1 MRFLNHLVEEGVL
14 PLQTFQ
20 EALGRHGRKETRIL
34 QELRK
39 EELLNDDTLLKHMS
53 AHYKLPI
60 VDLHE
65 TEKDPEA
72 MKVVTFEHAD
82 RYGVFPL
89 KISKDSLTVAIS
101 DPSDFFK
108 IDDLRA
114 LSGGRRIQRVLSR
127 IEDIRIA
134 IERYYRLD
142 DCLHKAVKELSELE
156 TSAALFNG
164 MGVPPGLEDGN
175 SPISKTVRR
184 ILENAI
190 QTKASDIH
198 FEPQEE
204 TVELRYRVDGHLKT
218 IQTLPLRSCA
228 AIVARIKILCHMDIA
243 EKRKPQDGRG
253 RMVFRGQR
261 VDLRVS
267 TLPTLFGEKVVIRL
281 LNQESLVVESL
292 DSLGFD
298 AAQREA
304 YLKAITSKQGIVLVT
319 GPTGSGKTTTL
330 YSSLNRIKSGKH
342 NITTIEDPI
351 EYLLAGINQTQI
363 HPKIGV
369 TFASMLRSIL
379 RQDPDVILV
388 GEIRDRETA
397 DTAFQSSLTG
407 HLVFSTL
414 HTNSAVSAVTRLYD
428 IGLEPYLVG
437 SALLCI
443 VAQRLVRV
451 ICDDCRERYVPDPAI
466 LEQFKGFLP
475 QRMSPTF
482 YRGRGCVKCSD
493 TGFRGRAAVFEVLPA
508 TEEIRAAVSARA
520 SEEALYRKARTL
532 GFKTMVE
539 SAIEKALEGRIPL
552 EEAIALLPTYENK
565 ENDLFM
571 QLADFIDS
579 HQPQRLAV
587 VKNEELI
594 RKILLHASPQD
605 YTLIEPTS
613 ESAAALQDNDSVNV
627 AFDLPLLPNGTS
639 SGERRRHPRIVR
651 DFMLKF
657 RSPAASIDSQWEMAI
672 VKDLSVEGCYFRAA
686 HPLPVGH
693 EVDVQVQLP
702 ISREMMPA
710 KAVVRHCQNVSDGE
724 NSHFLGVS
732 FQTVAPK
739 GRNDLRRV
747 VNFFLNKKSRTEN
760 AL

>member
-1 MRFLNHLVEEGVL
+1 MYNFISMRFLNHLVEEGIL
-14 PLQTFQ
+14 PPQAFQ
-20 EALGRHGRKETRIL
+20 EALDRHGRKETKIL
-34 QELRK
+34 QDLRQG
-39 EELLNDDTLLKHMS
+39 EVLNDDVLFKHMS
-53 AHYKLPI
+53 KHYKLPI
-60 VDLHE
+60 VDLHAA
-65 TEKDPEA
+65 EKDPEA
-72 MKVVTFEHAD
+72 MKVVTFELAE
-82 RYGVFPL
+82 RYEVFPL
-89 KISKDSLTVAIS
+89 KISKESLTIAIS
-101 DPSDFFK
+101 DPTDFFK

-114 LSGGRRIQRVLSR
+114 LAGGRLIHRVLSR
-127 IEDIRIA
+127 SEDIRAA

-142 DCLHKAVKELSELE
+142 DCLNKAVKELSNLE
-156 TSAALFNG
+156 TSAALLNG
-164 MGVPPGLEDGN
+164 MGVPPGLEDSN

-184 ILENAI
+184 IMENAI
-190 QTKASDIH
+190 QLKASDIH

-204 TVELRYRVDGHLKT
+204 MVELRYRVDGHLKT

-253 RMVFRGQR
+253 RMTFRGQR

-281 LNQESLVVESL
+281 LNQESLAVESL
-292 DSLGFD
+292 DRLGFD
-298 AAQREA
+298 VAQRDA
-304 YLKAITSKQGIVLVT
+304 YQKAITSKQGIVLVT

-330 YSSLNRIKSGKH
+330 YSSLNHIKSGKH

-351 EYLLAGINQTQI
+351 EYLLAGINQTQV
-363 HPKIGV
+363 HSKIGV

-451 ICDDCRERYVPDPAI
+451 ICEDCRESYRPDPAI
-466 LEQFKGFLP
+466 LEQFKGLLP
-475 QRMSPTF
+475 QRASLVF
-482 YRGRGCVKCSD
+482 YRGRGCGKCSQ

-508 TEEIRAAVSARA
+508 TEEIKAAVSARIP
-520 SEEALYRKARTL
+520 EEALYRKARNL
-532 GFKTMVE
+532 GFKTMAE
-539 SAIEKALEGRIPL
+539 SAVEKALEGCIPL
-552 EEAIALLPTYENK
+552 EEAIPLLPAYENK

-571 QLADFIDS
+571 KLADFIDS
-579 HQPQRLAV
+579 HQPQRLVV
-587 VKNEELI
+587 VKNEELV

-605 YTLIEPTS
+605 YALIEPTTEPDKLAGVTLLS
-613 ESAAALQDNDSVNV
+613 NAVSA
-627 AFDLPLLPNGTS
+627 
-639 SGERRRHPRIVR
+639 ERRRHPRVER

-657 RSPAASIDSQWEMAI
+657 RAPAASLDSEWEMAI
-672 VKDLSVEGCYFRAA
+672 AKDLSVEGCYFRAA
-686 HPLPVGH
+686 RPLPVGH
-693 EVDVQVQLP
+693 QVDVQVQLP

-710 KAVVRHCQNVSDGE
+710 RAVVKRCQNVSDGE
-724 NSHFLGVS
+724 DAHFLGVS
-732 FQTVAPK
+732 FETVAPK
-739 GRNDLRRV
+739 DRNDLRRV
-747 VNFFLNKKSRTEN
+747 VNFFLNKRARNEN
-760 AL
+760 VL